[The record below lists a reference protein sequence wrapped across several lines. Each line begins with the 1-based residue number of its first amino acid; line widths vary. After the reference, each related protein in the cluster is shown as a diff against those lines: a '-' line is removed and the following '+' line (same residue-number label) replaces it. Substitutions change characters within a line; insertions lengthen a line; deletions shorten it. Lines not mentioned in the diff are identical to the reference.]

1 MTDSIFFLS
10 NIWHVSIS
18 VALKWTSLTGIVWL
32 LLTIFIHF
40 ILPEMPSF
48 IFRNIFGMLFIILP
62 IMCHIKMYF
71 AIRHQNKQVQDA
83 MESHQQ
89 LSIIFKRE
97 KKVAVD
103 MFIVIIALLIC
114 LGPAMV
120 VQIIFSHFFHQ
131 LYDLFY
137 SWSFTLIYL
146 NSCINPVLYI
156 VRKKELRNFLCF
168 CLQWKTQEW

>member
-1 MTDSIFFLS
+1 
-10 NIWHVSIS
+10 
-18 VALKWTSLTGIVWL
+18 
-32 LLTIFIHF
+32 
-40 ILPEMPSF
+40 
-48 IFRNIFGMLFIILP
+48 
-62 IMCHIKMYF
+62 MCHIKMYF

-120 VQIIFSHFFHQ
+120 VQIIFSHFFRQ

-156 VRKKELRNFLCF
+156 VRKIELRNFLCF
-168 CLQWKTQEW
+168 CLQ